1 VIPALA
7 VADILVARAGQ
18 AVLDVP
24 ALAVAPGEILAVIGP
39 NGAGKSTLLRVGA
52 LLEKPRRGTV
62 ALGGVVPHGARARLA
77 ARRRMAAVFSTPS
90 LARGS
95 VARNARLALGFRG
108 ISRADADRRA
118 RPWLERLG
126 ITHLADRSAA
136 TLSGGEAQRA
146 SLARAL
152 AADPE
157 VLFLDEPFASL
168 DPGTRDALVDDL
180 GPLLRRGGTTTVMV
194 THDRSEA
201 LRLGDR
207 VAVLLDGR
215 LAQVGPPE
223 AVFGAPADEGVA
235 RFVGVENLLGGSV
248 IEARDGL
255 VRVAVATRVVTVI
268 GDAQPGERVLVGVR
282 PEDVT
287 LEPGGAAGVSSA
299 QNRFDARVIAV
310 TALGP
315 LQRVVLD
322 GGVVLTALVTRPAVA
337 ALGLAGGEG
346 VTATFK
352 ATAAH
357 LIRRPGTN

>member
-1 VIPALA
+1 
-7 VADILVARAGQ
+7 
-18 AVLDVP
+18 
-24 ALAVAPGEILAVIGP
+24 
-39 NGAGKSTLLRVGA
+39 
-52 LLEKPRRGTV
+52 
-62 ALGGVVPHGARARLA
+62 
-77 ARRRMAAVFSTPS
+77 MAAVFSTPS

-108 ISRADADRRA
+108 IRSTEADRRA

-126 ITHLADRSAA
+126 IAHLADRSVA
-136 TLSGGEAQRA
+136 TLSSGEAQRT

-152 AADPE
+152 AASPE

-168 DPGTRDALVDDL
+168 DPTTRDALLEDL
-180 GPLLRRGGTTTVMV
+180 GPLLRGSGTTVVMV
-194 THDRSEA
+194 THDRGEA

-207 VAVLLDGR
+207 VAVLLGGR

-248 IEARDGL
+248 MEARDGL
-255 VRVAVATRVVTVI
+255 VRVAVGQQAVTVV
-268 GDAQPGERVLVGVR
+268 GDARPGDRVLVGVR

-287 LEPGGAAGVSSA
+287 LEPAGAPGVSSA

-310 TALGP
+310 TSLGP

-322 GGVVLTALVTRPAVA
+322 GGLGLTALVTRPAVA
-337 ALGLAGGEG
+337 ALGLAQGRR
-346 VTATFK
+346 VSATFK

-357 LIRRPGTN
+357 LIRRAGAGGPA